1 MAGELQGNTANVG
14 AAAAQIRAQD
24 EAVRTGLGAGVLR
37 RMVASG
43 GAGSLRTRL
52 DDYLTRL
59 MRGELEAAVE
69 AHFAPEGRLYENGS
83 LRAEG
88 AESVRR
94 KLAPVARRHAMLR
107 GTLDGLECDRFA
119 GTATFRIRFDGVDV
133 DGRIVSEEVRF
144 RQRWY
149 LGRIVEEHQ
158 ERHAKTGQGCG
169 RPVRRA
175 PLRLVAGADAVL

>member
-1 MAGELQGNTANVG
+1 MAGELQGNAAIAG
-14 AAAAQIRAQD
+14 AVAAQIRAQD
-24 EAVRTGLGAGVLR
+24 ETIRSGLGERLPR
-37 RMVASG
+37 RMGVSG
-43 GAGSLRTRL
+43 GAASFRSRL

-69 AHFAPEGRLYENGS
+69 AHFAPEGRLYENGG

-88 AESVRR
+88 AEAVRR

-133 DGRIVSEEVRF
+133 DGRILREEVTF
-144 RQRWY
+144 RQCWH

-158 ERHAKTGQGCG
+158 ERRTEAGAHRAQG
-169 RPVRRA
+169 PARA
-175 PLRLVAGADAVL
+175 PLRLVAGAGAVL